1 MDPRGDDLSGALT
14 LLRRRARFR
23 ALWVSIALSYAGSGA
38 ATTALTLYVQQSHGT
53 GAAVAAFLI
62 ASQVPRL
69 LGPLAGGIADR
80 VDLRT
85 MMIGCDLGQAA
96 IFAVIATL
104 PSFGVLIG
112 LTALTT
118 VLQTSYSPARTAMV
132 PSLVE
137 PDELIPAN
145 ALLGS
150 ATNLYV
156 AVGPLVGGL
165 LFAAIGP
172 GAALLANALTFIGSA
187 AFTRTLPPTP
197 PAPETEHEGL
207 FAAAATGARFV
218 WSDKVLRTLTVSL
231 CLLVSFIAVDN
242 VALVFLARETLGASA
257 FAYGLIEAVF
267 GIGMLVGSF
276 WILRGGGSGWAAPR
290 LYVLSCGLS
299 TAGSAAGALAP
310 NLGVLAAAEALG
322 GSGNGIEVIASE
334 TIIQQRVPRGM
345 IGRVYGFTSSATSL
359 GIGIA
364 LALGGL
370 LVDATSPRTTFLIAA
385 AGGLLVTL
393 GAAPTL
399 LRAPASEPPR
409 DGG

>member
-1 MDPRGDDLSGALT
+1 LSGALA
-14 LLRRRARFR
+14 LLRRRPQFR
-23 ALWVSIALSYAGSGA
+23 ALWAAIALSYAGSGA
-38 ATTALTLYVQQSHGT
+38 ATTALTLYVQESRGT
-53 GAAVAAFLI
+53 GTAVAAFLI

-85 MMIGCDLGQAA
+85 MMVGCDLGQAA
-96 IFAVIATL
+96 LFALIATL
-104 PSFGVLIG
+104 PSFGILIA

-118 VLQTSYSPARTAMV
+118 VLQTSYGPARTALV
-132 PSLVE
+132 PNLVK

-145 ALLGS
+145 ALLGT

-156 AVGPLVGGL
+156 AIGPLVGGL
-165 LFAAIGP
+165 LFALL
-172 GAALLANALTFIGSA
+172 GAPTALLVNAATFLGSA

-197 PAPETEHEGL
+197 PAPGTQHEGL

-218 WSDKVLRTLTVSL
+218 WADKVLRTVTVSL
-231 CLLVSFIAVDN
+231 CLLVAFIAVDN

-267 GIGMLVGSF
+267 GVGMLVGSF
-276 WILRGGGSGWAAPR
+276 WILRGGGSAWAASR
-290 LYVLSCGLS
+290 LYILSCGLS
-299 TAGSAAGALAP
+299 TTGSAAGGLAP
-310 NLGVLAAAEALG
+310 NLGVLAAAEALS

-345 IGRVYGFTSSATSL
+345 IGRVYGFTSSATSFGL
-359 GIGIA
+359 GVA
-364 LALGGL
+364 LAGGGL

-393 GAAPTL
+393 VAAPTL
-399 LRAPASEPPR
+399 LRAPPPAAA
-409 DGG
+409 G